1 MSANKT
7 DPIFVFEIPENKNDW
22 GPTLITSLTNALD
35 NLSQKIENLK
45 PSIVNELKAEFS
57 GEIQAV
63 KKIASDALDLA
74 LSNEE
79 KIRSMKDD
87 LLDLRIVC
95 SRVTEENGRLR
106 LQCDRQE
113 SYTRKDNL
121 IIRGLTR

>member
-1 MSANKT
+1 MS
-7 DPIFVFEIPENKNDW
+7 
-22 GPTLITSLTNALD
+22 
-35 NLSQKIENLK
+35 QQIEQLK

-74 LSNEE
+74 LSNED
-79 KIRSMKDD
+79 KIRSMKEDI
-87 LLDLRIVC
+87 LDLRIVC

-113 SYTRKDNL
+113 SYSRKDNL
-121 IIRGLTR
+121 IIRGLTEEQDETEEKCIKKIKNFLINNLSLEELTGFRVL